1 MIAGLTLS
9 VVNVALLVLEY
20 LHKSEDAV
28 KTAGETRHI
37 LAELCGEARCAR
49 PHHIKNVSRLKGL
62 LLTAVIIGLLTACGS
77 EEDYVNTPRAETDI
91 MGKNENSEEVHTN
104 YLVVTSNDYNLLKP
118 NFLYSTDNEAFWS
131 IQANIAEDIHDI
143 ESLCVVRLDVP
154 KENGVMPTSLD
165 KTFSIE
171 DTLQF
176 EKFPGGIFV
185 FNGEESTYNKVEEG
199 VISFQ
204 SESTASGYVEGF
216 FHVILTD
223 YDSFEASVPQYR
235 LTGTFGFQ
243 MGTFG
248 SINVVPYDE

>member
-1 MIAGLTLS
+1 MNDNA
-9 VVNVALLVLEY
+9 VNMVTHIFGQLFSKAR
-20 LHKSEDAV
+20 DV
-28 KTAGETRHI
+28 K
-37 LAELCGEARCAR
+37 
-49 PHHIKNVSRLKGL
+49 PHCIKHGIRLKGM

-77 EEDYVNTPRAETDI
+77 EEDYVNTPRAETDM
-91 MGKNENSEEVHTN
+91 MGGNEYSEDVHTN
-104 YLVVTSNDYNLLKP
+104 YLVVTSNDYKLLKP

-131 IQANIAEDIHDI
+131 IQANIAEDVYDI
-143 ESLCVVRLDVP
+143 ESLCVVRIDVP
-154 KENGVMPTSLD
+154 KDNGVMPTTLD

-176 EKFPGGIFV
+176 EKFPGEVFV

-248 SINVVPYDE
+248 SISSLPYDE

>member
-1 MIAGLTLS
+1 MFAGLTRS

-20 LHKSEDAV
+20 LHKSEDAA

-37 LAELCGEARCAR
+37 LAELCGEAGYAR
-49 PHHIKNVSRLKGL
+49 HHHIKHAIRLKGM
-62 LLTAVIIGLLTACGS
+62 LLTAVIIGLLAACGS
-77 EEDYVNTPRAETDI
+77 EEDYVNTPTETEM
-91 MGKNENSEEVHTN
+91 MGNNEYSEEAHSN
-104 YLVVTSNDYNLLKP
+104 YLVVTSNDYKLLKP

-131 IQANIAEDIHDI
+131 IQANIAEDVYDI
-143 ESLCVVRLDVP
+143 ESLSVVRIDVQ
-154 KENGVMPTSLD
+154 KDNGVMPTSLD

-171 DTLQF
+171 DTIQF
-176 EKFPGGIFV
+176 EKFPGEVFV
-185 FNGEESTYNKVEEG
+185 FNGEESTYSKVEEG

-223 YDSFEASVPQYR
+223 YDSFEALVPQYR

-248 SINVVPYDE
+248 SITSLLDDE